1 MWFAS
6 DVGLLGLK
14 KDTDILL
21 DVEGENL
28 GHYEGRD
35 WTFCVDEYYDVN
47 PSQRKS
53 LLKEMDYV
61 GLTYNVKSS
70 TSVLGRKFQN
80 YLISIINE
88 YLEATGSDKIPTL

>member
-1 MWFAS
+1 MKITLNK
-6 DVGLLGLK
+6 DQRVLLCCAE
-14 KDTDILL
+14 
-21 DVEGENL
+21 EGSAF
-28 GHYEGRD
+28 YEGD
-35 WTFCVDEYYDVN
+35 LWIFDFDELYQV
-47 PSQRKS
+47 SQEQRKE
-53 LLKEMDYV
+53 LIKEMDYV